1 MGMKAVETQMASN
14 VAVASGFFRTLTE
27 SVVKYI
33 QDVSGGGKI
42 TNTVEVCQHF
52 LLLAPVSK
60 VVKAYVGERRERE
73 A

>member
-1 MGMKAVETQMASN
+1 MVGMKAVETQMARN
-14 VAVASGFFRTLTE
+14 VTVVSSFFKTLTE

-60 VVKAYVGERRERE
+60 VVKAYVKE

>member
-1 MGMKAVETQMASN
+1 MGMKAVEEQMPKNVAMAS
-14 VAVASGFFRTLTE
+14 SFFKTLTE

-42 TNTVEVCQHF
+42 TNTVEVCQRF
-52 LLLAPVSK
+52 LLLAPVSR
-60 VVKAYVGERRERE
+60 VVKAYVRKRRGRE

>member
-1 MGMKAVETQMASN
+1 M
-14 VAVASGFFRTLTE
+14 
-27 SVVKYI
+27 KYI

>member
-1 MGMKAVETQMASN
+1 MVGMKAVETQMARN
-14 VAVASGFFRTLTE
+14 VTVVSSFFKTLTE
-27 SVVKYI
+27 SVMKYI

-60 VVKAYVGERRERE
+60 VVKAYVKE

>member
-1 MGMKAVETQMASN
+1 MVGMKAVETQMARN
-14 VAVASGFFRTLTE
+14 VTVASSFFKTLTE

-60 VVKAYVGERRERE
+60 VVKAYVKE

>member
-1 MGMKAVETQMASN
+1 MVGMKAVETQMARN
-14 VAVASGFFRTLTE
+14 VTVACSFFKTLTE

-60 VVKAYVGERRERE
+60 VVKAYVKE